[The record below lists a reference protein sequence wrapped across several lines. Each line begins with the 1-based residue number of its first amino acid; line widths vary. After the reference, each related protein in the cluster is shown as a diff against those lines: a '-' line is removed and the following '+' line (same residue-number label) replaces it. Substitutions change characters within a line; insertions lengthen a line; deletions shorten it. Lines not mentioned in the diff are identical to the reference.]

1 MLIIIETLYLREYWS
16 KIASI
21 EKMFEEKVSQQ
32 VFPYTKPTD
41 YYKDMIGEVSPAEA
55 SMITK
60 IAFVK
65 MKTEDGT
72 ESMISV
78 TEPVWNY
85 IDSIRRYV
93 TLFDVSEISKAWDFL
108 YRITLPNGRSGL
120 ALHAI
125 SAINL
130 LMYDAYAKEIGVPV
144 YDLIGGSTRP
154 EIRAYA
160 SHLHPD
166 KKENLE
172 AEARSYLDEGYTDMK
187 MRFIASP
194 SDPYA
199 IEKNLQLVKII
210 RDVVGYSVNLAGDFW
225 MSLNYNFAYKMIRAL
240 ERYEL
245 AWIEEPLLP
254 DDFEGYARLTRKVEI
269 PISAGEHHYHVF
281 DFKRL
286 LDAGVTILQP
296 DATWVGGI
304 TPMKKI
310 AGLAEAYGAQV
321 IPHGGNIFNLH
332 FITSEPEAI
341 TPMAEYLTRY
351 REWMEQHIV
360 NVPKPVKA
368 RFKLGKE
375 SGFGINYDL

>member
-1 MLIIIETLYLREYWS
+1 MS
-16 KIASI
+16 KIKSL
-21 EKMFEEKVSQQ
+21 EKISEENVTQQ

-55 SMITK
+55 AMITK
-60 IAFVK
+60 IVFVK
-65 MKTEDGT
+65 METEDGIR
-72 ESMISV
+72 SYISV
-78 TEPVWNY
+78 TEPVWKY
-85 IDSIRRYV
+85 LEGISKYV
-93 TLFDVSEISKAWDFL
+93 NLFDVSEISKAWDFL

-125 SAINL
+125 SAVNL
-130 LMYDAYAKEIGVPV
+130 LMYDAYSKELGIPV
-144 YDLIGGSTRP
+144 YRLIGGSTRKQ
-154 EIRAYA
+154 IRAYA

-166 KKENLE
+166 KDENLE
-172 AEARSYLDEGYTDMK
+172 AEAKHYLEEGYTDMK

-199 IEKNLQLVKII
+199 VEKNLHLVKII

-240 ERYEL
+240 EKYDL

-254 DDFEGYARLTRKVEI
+254 DDFEGYSRLTKKVEI

-310 AGLAEAYGAQV
+310 AGLAESYGAQI
-321 IPHGGNIFNLH
+321 IPHAGNIYNLH
-332 FITSEPEAI
+332 FIISEPEAI

-351 REWMEQHIV
+351 RDWMEQHIV
-360 NVPKPVKA
+360 NVPRATGA
-368 RFKLGKE
+368 RFVLNDDP
-375 SGFGINYDL
+375 GFGIRYDFE